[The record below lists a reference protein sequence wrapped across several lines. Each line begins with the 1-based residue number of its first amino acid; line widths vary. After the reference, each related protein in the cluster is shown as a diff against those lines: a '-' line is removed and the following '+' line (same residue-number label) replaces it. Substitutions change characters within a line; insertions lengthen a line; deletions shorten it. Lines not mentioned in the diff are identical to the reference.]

1 MIRLFIAEDQR
12 MLLSALGSLLDLEE
26 DMEVIGQATNGEEA
40 LTAILK
46 LEPDVCLMDI
56 EMPVKSGLEV
66 AEELAKQ
73 GAKTKIIILTTFA
86 RPGYFERAVKSNVHG
101 YLLKDG
107 KSTISQT
114 PSENAR
120 KAKEPLVRNLPST
133 LSAKQT
139 RSPNANRTSCDWHIS
154 ERRQKKF
161 LRSFSCRQGPS
172 GIIFLRLCRSWMR
185 KTGWKR
191 QGLRRGKDGFEW
203 GLEISSH
210 HGTMVF

>member
-12 MLLSALGSLLDLEE
+12 MLLSALGALLDLEE

-66 AEELAKQ
+66 AEEL
-73 GAKTKIIILTTFA
+73 TKRGSKSKVIILTTFA

-107 KSTISQT
+107 EIDDLADAIRKCTEGKRIFSPELTFDAIRKVNPLTEREQEILRLAALGKTTKEISEELFLSSGT
-114 PSENAR
+114 
-120 KAKEPLVRNLPST
+120 VRNYISVMMQKLD
-133 LSAKQT
+133 AK
-139 RSPNANRTSCDWHIS
+139 NRMEAARIA
-154 ERRQKKF
+154 EGK
-161 LRSFSCRQGPS
+161 
-172 GIIFLRLCRSWMR
+172 
-185 KTGWKR
+185 GW
-191 QGLRRGKDGFEW
+191 
-203 GLEISSH
+203 
-210 HGTMVF
+210 V